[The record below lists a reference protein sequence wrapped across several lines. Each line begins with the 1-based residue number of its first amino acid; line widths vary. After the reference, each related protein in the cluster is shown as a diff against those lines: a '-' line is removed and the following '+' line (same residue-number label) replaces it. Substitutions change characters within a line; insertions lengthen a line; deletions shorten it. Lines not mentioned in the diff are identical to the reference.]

1 MKDEFKGIPI
11 NQYIWL
17 KWKMYCVVSEN
28 VEEVNT
34 LKGVNISIEFK
45 EYENVLFNKKLIRH
59 KMKRFQRKL
68 HKIVT
73 YDVCKIDLSCFD
85 DRRYILNNR
94 ITTLAYFDKDLKD

>member
-1 MKDEFKGIPI
+1 
-11 NQYIWL
+11 
-17 KWKMYCVVSEN
+17 
-28 VEEVNT
+28 
-34 LKGVNISIEFK
+34 
-45 EYENVLFNKKLIRH
+45 
-59 KMKRFQRKL
+59 MKRFHRKL